1 MIIDGIWRETPSHR
15 GIPIAEAPCWAA
27 ERHRGAPLHSER
39 NAALGA
45 GVLGLENPLEMW
57 QIYRKNIGKSW
68 ENHRTHIGT
77 SWENHRKNM
86 GKSWEN
92 HRTIIKTH

>member
-86 GKSWEN
+86 GK
-92 HRTIIKTH
+92 